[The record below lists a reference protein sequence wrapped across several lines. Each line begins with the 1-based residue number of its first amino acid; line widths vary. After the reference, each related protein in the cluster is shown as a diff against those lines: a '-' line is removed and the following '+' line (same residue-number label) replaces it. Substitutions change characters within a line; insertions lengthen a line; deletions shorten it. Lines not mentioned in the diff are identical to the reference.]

1 MEGKLE
7 EKNLTL
13 TEFLNYFDFDYVVYD
28 DNFIGLIDNQSANLG
43 NIEEE
48 RYTNDAEGVLN
59 IVNRLDTYYNDYI
72 FIPLQEVLEEKHN
85 IDTDKMSWKEVYEI
99 VKALKLDYD
108 MDILPYVFSEKE
120 VVLDSEMKGI
130 EEGCQYAG
138 QQF

>member
-1 MEGKLE
+1 MEGYS
-7 EKNLTL
+7 EKKLTL

>member
-1 MEGKLE
+1 MEGYS
-7 EKNLTL
+7 EKKLTL

-72 FIPLQEVLEEKHN
+72 FIPLQEVLEEEHN
-85 IDTDKMSWKEVYEI
+85 IDTDKMSWKELYEI

-120 VVLDSEMKGI
+120 IVLDSEMKGI

>member
-1 MEGKLE
+1 MEGYS
-7 EKNLTL
+7 EKKLTL

-48 RYTNDAEGVLN
+48 RYTNDANGILN
-59 IVNRLDTYYNDYI
+59 IVDRLDIYYKDYI
-72 FIPLQEVLEEKHN
+72 FDSLEQVLRDEHN
-85 IDTDKMSWKEVYEI
+85 IDTDKMSWKELYEI

-108 MDILPYVFSEKE
+108 MDILPYIFSEKE
-120 VVLDSEMKGI
+120 IILDSEMKGI